1 MVISFNVNKK
11 APIQISIGALFMK
24 LFPNYNF
31 YNIFVVYILLICAS
45 NVLNHKTFLKFNY
58 PNFKAT
64 QMKTRISLLATVILV
79 VTTLMAFSP
88 TNNNFRSLKKR
99 ANQRTHILSNNYN
112 PYYII
117 VSKKDY
123 ELKVF
128 DEEGWYATYPIVFGS
143 KDLGDKM
150 REGDRRTPTG
160 SFKIIIKKINKKWG
174 AELLLDY
181 PNEESYRR
189 FKERKAKGLVPKN
202 ARIGDGIAIHATRKE
217 EEWTVDNFYNWT
229 DGCVS
234 VKYSEMQDLYSY
246 IPVGTPVTIK
256 P

>member
-1 MVISFNVNKK
+1 
-11 APIQISIGALFMK
+11 
-24 LFPNYNF
+24 
-31 YNIFVVYILLICAS
+31 
-45 NVLNHKTFLKFNY
+45 
-58 PNFKAT
+58 
-64 QMKTRISLLATVILV
+64 MKTRVIFFSIITMLLG
-79 VTTLMAFSP
+79 TLMAFSP
-88 TNNNFRSLKKR
+88 ASNNFRSVKKR
-99 ANQRTHILSNNYN
+99 QTQKKFKLASNNN

-117 VSKKDY
+117 ISKKDY

-150 REGDRRTPTG
+150 REGDRRTPSG

-181 PNEESYRR
+181 PTEESFRR
-189 FKERKAKGLVPKN
+189 FNERKAKGLVPKN
-202 ARIGDGIAIHATRKE
+202 ARIGNGIAIHSTRKE

-234 VKYSEMQDLYSY
+234 VKYSEMQDLYGY
-246 IPVGTPVTIK
+246 IPVGTVVTIQ